1 MQPPVDRPAAKLA
14 ALSRVGKKEEGERE
28 TGQEI
33 KQKLLD
39 KNDATTEARLNIALD
54 VQSGG
59 DSH

>member
-14 ALSRVGKKEEGERE
+14 ALSRDGKKEEGERE

-39 KNDATTEARLNIALD
+39 KNDATSEARLNIALD

>member
-1 MQPPVDRPAAKLA
+1 MQSPVDRPAAKLA
-14 ALSRVGKKEEGERE
+14 ALSRDGKKEEGERE

-39 KNDATTEARLNIALD
+39 KNDATSEARLNIALD